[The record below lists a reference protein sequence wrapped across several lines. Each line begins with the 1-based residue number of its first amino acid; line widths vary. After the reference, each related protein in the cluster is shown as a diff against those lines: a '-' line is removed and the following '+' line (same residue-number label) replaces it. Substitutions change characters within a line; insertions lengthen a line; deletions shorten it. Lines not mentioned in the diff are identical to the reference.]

1 MQVAD
6 MLHPVIIDQQS
17 VTNALDHTK
26 MAKLLP
32 RLQDTMIKA
41 FFFETGESA
50 PNCVSSFS
58 ILNHQC

>member
-41 FFFETGESA
+41 FFFETSESA